1 MIIEKSFEVF
11 KSLVVKNETRD
22 RIFQARIRN
31 SWLDKIINFLF
42 IDDIIEISVES
53 IEKNRLFIVFIE
65 EKESMSISYNI
76 EFIKRTQDGYIEIK
90 NNHPS
95 TAIYFSRINSKIKNR
110 IIENWDKTKP

>member
-31 SWLDKIINFLF
+31 SWLDKIINYLF

-53 IEKNRLFIVFIE
+53 IEKNRLFIVFTE
-65 EKESMSISYNI
+65 EKEGMNESYNI
-76 EFIKRTQDGYIEIK
+76 EFIKRSQDGYIEIK